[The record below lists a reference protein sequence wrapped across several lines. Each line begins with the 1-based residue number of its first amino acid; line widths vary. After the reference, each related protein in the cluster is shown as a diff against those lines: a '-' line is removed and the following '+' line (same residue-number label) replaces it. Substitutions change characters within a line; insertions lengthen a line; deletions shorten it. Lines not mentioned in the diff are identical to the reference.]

1 MDSGGRAR
9 LEPDF
14 ETKRSRLD
22 RLEPHSIESVDFRPE
37 GIFGFDRNPT
47 IPFPIGEAST
57 LRHFAATVRMVVKPV
72 DLGCTDQ
79 TIRWEI
85 VLHPLA
91 IPFLGPPGAVHGL
104 LVGRSCGNQGII
116 DGLIAV
122 AAVARR
128 RKAGLRCRG
137 EIGGIDFDFWL
148 RESL

>member
-22 RLEPHSIESVDFRPE
+22 RLELHSIESVDLRPE

-47 IPFPIGEAST
+47 IPFPVGQAPT
-57 LRHFAATVRMVVKPV
+57 LRHFAAAVRMVVKPV
-72 DLGCTDQ
+72 NLGCTDQ
-79 TIRWEI
+79 TIGWEI

-104 LVGRSCGNQGII
+104 LVGGGFGNHGIL

-122 AAVARR
+122 AAEARR
-128 RKAGLRCRG
+128 RKAGLRSRG
-137 EIGGIDFDFWL
+137 EIVGIDFDFWL
-148 RESL
+148 RGSL